1 MNLATKVQLDGAK
14 LRKLCFGSIIC
25 IIFDFI
31 NAVNL
36 QNNKTKV
43 VELIHSWIVDTHHKK
58 GVGWDPYPSSLR
70 IVNWIKWILE
80 NNIND
85 KKIISS
91 LFEQVHNLDN
101 SVEFHILGNHI
112 FANAKAL
119 IFAGIF
125 FDGTNGDI
133 WYRKGCKIL
142 QKELREQFL
151 KDSGHFELSPMYH
164 SIMIEDILDLLNL
177 SIASDD
183 EKLITLLKPRIN
195 GMLNWLETMMHPDGN
210 IAFFNDSVFG
220 ISSTFT
226 ELCKY
231 ADRLGHH
238 HLRKGIFSKILPE
251 SGYTRLQNK
260 DALLLFDHGHVGPTY
275 QPGHAHADTL
285 SFELSLFGKRVIS
298 NLGISTYER
307 NSLRCKQ
314 RSTNNHSTVVIDDL
328 NSSDVWASFR
338 VGKRATTK
346 KYKTPN
352 ITK

>member
-1 MNLATKVQLDGAK
+1 M
-14 LRKLCFGSIIC
+14 
-25 IIFDFI
+25 
-31 NAVNL
+31 
-36 QNNKTKV
+36 
-43 VELIHSWIVDTHHKK
+43 
-58 GVGWDPYPSSLR
+58 
-70 IVNWIKWILE
+70 VNWIKWILE

-183 EKLITLLKPRIN
+183 EKIN
-195 GMLNWLETMMHPDGN
+195 H
-210 IAFFNDSVFG
+210 IIKA
-220 ISSTFT
+220 
-226 ELCKY
+226 K
-231 ADRLGHH
+231 
-238 HLRKGIFSKILPE
+238 
-251 SGYTRLQNK
+251 NK
-260 DALLLFDHGHVGPTY
+260 WNVKLA
-275 QPGHAHADTL
+275 
-285 SFELSLFGKRVIS
+285 
-298 NLGISTYER
+298 
-307 NSLRCKQ
+307 
-314 RSTNNHSTVVIDDL
+314 
-328 NSSDVWASFR
+328 
-338 VGKRATTK
+338 
-346 KYKTPN
+346 
-352 ITK
+352 